1 MNRRRRN
8 FTLLV
13 ALAAAA
19 VAPGSGQSAPAVAAI
34 PDFGGL
40 WDHPGLPG
48 FEPLASGPTS
58 LVNLARREGGVS
70 NNMQLVGDY
79 RNPILKPQA
88 AETVK
93 KFGEMSLAHF
103 GYPTPRNQCWP
114 GGVPFEF
121 TNKGLMMLQMAAE
134 SNINYWV
141 GRQ

>member
-1 MNRRRRN
+1 MVGHGILTETSMNIRRRD
-8 FTLLV
+8 FALLL
-13 ALAAAA
+13 ALAAAVTSGA
-19 VAPGSGQSAPAVAAI
+19 GQSAPTGAAI
-34 PDFGGL
+34 PDFGGV

-79 RNPILKPQA
+79 KNPILKPQA
-88 AETVK
+88 AEAVK

-114 GGVPFEF
+114 G
-121 TNKGLMMLQMAAE
+121 
-134 SNINYWV
+134 
-141 GRQ
+141 